1 MLSICL
7 SFLGGKMIIGGQDNS
22 IHTLPPITFN
32 YNNLDL
38 QQQFGQSE
46 SGVKNS
52 TRRWGEG
59 HAGYYHRFGSIIF
72 YSIPIAS

>member
-32 YNNLDL
+32 YNNLETEI
-38 QQQFGQSE
+38 FS
-46 SGVKNS
+46 NS
-52 TRRWGEG
+52 LGRVRVG
-59 HAGYYHRFGSIIF
+59 
-72 YSIPIAS
+72 